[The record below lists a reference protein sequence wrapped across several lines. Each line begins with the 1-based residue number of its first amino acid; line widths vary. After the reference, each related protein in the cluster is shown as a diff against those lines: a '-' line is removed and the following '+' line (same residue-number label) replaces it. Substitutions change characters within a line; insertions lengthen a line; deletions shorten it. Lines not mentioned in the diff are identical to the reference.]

1 MTSIKFLK
9 SVGFIIHPEKSM
21 LLPKQEITFLVFNI
35 NSQKIEIN
43 LTDTKKAKKETL
55 KACYSELLHKNNQ
68 TIRYVAKGI
77 GLMASSL
84 SGVKYGV
91 SYYKYLAQDKTNG
104 LKLSKECFDF
114 IIILPLKQI
123 ILVRWWYNK
132 TNCSKNNITKG
143 EPVIEILFDASSFSW
158 GAICNN
164 FHTGGAFNLDKMEY
178 HINAKELV
186 AARFSLKIF
195 VKESDVHTKF
205 YLIAKVILGYYIS

>member
-143 EPVIEILFDASSFSW
+143 EPVIETLFDASSFS
-158 GAICNN
+158 
-164 FHTGGAFNLDKMEY
+164 
-178 HINAKELV
+178 
-186 AARFSLKIF
+186 
-195 VKESDVHTKF
+195 
-205 YLIAKVILGYYIS
+205 